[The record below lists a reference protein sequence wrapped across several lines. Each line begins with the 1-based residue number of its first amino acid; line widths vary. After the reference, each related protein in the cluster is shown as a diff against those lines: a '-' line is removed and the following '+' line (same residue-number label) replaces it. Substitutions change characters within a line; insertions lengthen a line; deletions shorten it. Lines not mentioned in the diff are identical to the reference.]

1 MLHKL
6 ARLCLLPKLFNKTYF
21 MFHASA
27 FGDVMTSECLKSW
40 KMIISRTKR
49 AFEVKFKKILVQKAL
64 YFSHKKQTSKNI
76 EDTTFK
82 ACVRYFSFFFHQMTA
97 LKWLRKMLFISSKKL
112 FWLSRYSTFCI
123 SVFPYFCP
131 VSHWLRG
138 WWEINLKV
146 YDVSSCLSKNLIT
159 HIF

>member
-27 FGDVMTSECLKSW
+27 IGDVMTSEYLKSW

-82 ACVRYFSFFFHQMTA
+82 ACVRYFSFFFTKWQPSNDYEKCFLFH
-97 LKWLRKMLFISSKKL
+97 LKSSFDCQDIQLF
-112 FWLSRYSTFCI
+112 
-123 SVFPYFCP
+123 VFP
-131 VSHWLRG
+131 
-138 WWEINLKV
+138 
-146 YDVSSCLSKNLIT
+146 SSPIFALSVIGLEDDGR
-159 HIF
+159 